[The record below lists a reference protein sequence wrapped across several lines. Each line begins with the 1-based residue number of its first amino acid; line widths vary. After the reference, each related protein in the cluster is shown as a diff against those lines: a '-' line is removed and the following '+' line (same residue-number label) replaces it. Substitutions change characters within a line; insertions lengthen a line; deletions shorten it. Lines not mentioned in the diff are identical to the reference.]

1 MRPDCFWVNPFG
13 LHFSLIKASDLIL
26 VDHTGKVVDGGPS
39 RALNTAAFMIHGA
52 IHQAREDVICAAHS
66 HSLYGRT
73 WSAMGRELE
82 MLTQDS
88 CAFWKDH
95 VVYDQFGGVVLG
107 ESEGK
112 EIAKRLGNK
121 KAAILMNHGLLTVG
135 RTIEEAVFWFLSM
148 EKCCQTQLLADAAA
162 AGKGYQTVKIGDE
175 EAEFTYKIVGTPHG
189 GYFSGKALFDK
200 LYKEEGKEFDD
211 ES

>member
-1 MRPDCFWVNPFG
+1 MSNPTNTGQLTSAAAPTSSRQPDAKPMVFLLPPTFDSPVLARAHLKRTLACAFRIFARYGFDEGVAGHITVRDPIRPDCFWVNPFG
-13 LHFSLIKASDLIL
+13 MHFSLIKASDLIL
-26 VDHTGKVVDGGPS
+26 VDHTGNVIDGGPN

-66 HSLYGRT
+66 HSIYGRT
-73 WSAMGRELE
+73 WSAIGRELE

-95 VVYDQFGGVVLG
+95 VVYDQFGGLVLG

-121 KAAILMNHGLLTVG
+121 KVCFGFRLH
-135 RTIEEAVFWFLSM
+135 
-148 EKCCQTQLLADAAA
+148 
-162 AGKGYQTVKIGDE
+162 
-175 EAEFTYKIVGTPHG
+175 P
-189 GYFSGKALFDK
+189 
-200 LYKEEGKEFDD
+200 
-211 ES
+211 